1 MTQNVIVTKISDVL
15 KAMDAL
21 TGQAQQLSY
30 MLQGMEQPQAVTVYS
45 QRDSMWAAKKI
56 AGTAYTIGSEG
67 CLMTC
72 VASMLTD
79 AGRLMT
85 PDVLND
91 WLIAHN
97 GYVIKD
103 GHSAFV
109 WASVD
114 QLGVVKFVNRVN
126 CWDTTAPMSAME
138 SVLAKCD
145 FVLVEVDFNPD
156 PDRDQ
161 HWVRLL
167 DMAGNIMDPW
177 TGEVVLITRYRGR
190 SLSECVRGV
199 AYYHRTGI

>member
-1 MTQNVIVTKISDVL
+1 MSNVIVTKISDVL

-21 TGQAQQLSY
+21 TGQVQQLSY
-30 MLQGMEQPQAVTVYS
+30 MLQGMENPQTVTIYS
-45 QRDSMWAAKKI
+45 QRDLEWAANKI

-72 VASMLTD
+72 AASMLTD

-85 PDVLND
+85 PDLLNE
-91 WLIAHN
+91 WLMAN
-97 GYVIKD
+97 AGYVIKD

-109 WASVD
+109 WASID
-114 QLGVVKFVNRVN
+114 KLGVVKFVNKVS
-126 CWDTTAPMSAME
+126 CWDTPAPMVTIDAT
-138 SVLAKCD
+138 LKAGG

-167 DMAGNIMDPW
+167 NMAGDVMDPW
-177 TGEVVLITRYRGR
+177 TGEIIPITHYRGAN
-190 SLSECVRGV
+190 LSQCVRGAAFYKRV
-199 AYYHRTGI
+199 I